1 MEKLEIRQLTENDL
15 AAAMRLK
22 ELAHW
27 NQTEGDWR
35 RLLRLEPRGCF
46 AGVLN
51 GRIIASLTTTTYGK
65 ELAWIGMVIVDPEYR
80 RQGIATQLM
89 RTGLHYLKEQGI
101 ATIKL
106 DATPAGRPAY
116 EALDFVE
123 ESFVERWEGVARP
136 APEKNPEVVS
146 SVSPMLLHALD
157 RQAFGADRS
166 RLLNLLVASSCAP
179 PLAHTTRNGQSKG
192 YCLARSGTNASYVG
206 PLVAADGETAL
217 ALLDAMLDRMAGE
230 KVFVDFYTGFCT
242 GTRVL
247 VERGF
252 VKQRDFIR
260 MRYGKESDA
269 GTSDFV
275 FAIGGPEIG

>member
-1 MEKLEIRQLTENDL
+1 MENLEIRQLTENDL

-27 NQTEGDWR
+27 NQTESDWR

-46 AGVLN
+46 AGCLN
-51 GRIIASLTTTTYGK
+51 GRIIASITTTTYGK
-65 ELAWIGMVIVDPEYR
+65 ELAWIGMVIVDPEFR

-89 RTGLHYLKEQGI
+89 GAGLDYLKEQGI

-116 EALDFVE
+116 QALDFVE
-123 ESFVERWEGVARP
+123 EALVERWEGVARS
-136 APEKNPEVVS
+136 ALVKNPDVAS

-166 RLLNLLVASSCAP
+166 RLLNLLVGDSCAP
-179 PLAHTTRNGQSKG
+179 PLALTTRNGQSKG
-192 YCLARSGTNASYVG
+192 YCLARRGTAASYIG

-217 ALLDAMLDRMAGE
+217 SLLDVMLDRLAGE
-230 KVFVDFYTGFCT
+230 KVYVDFYTGFCT
-242 GTRVL
+242 GAAVL

-252 VKQRDFIR
+252 VKQRDLIR
-260 MRYGKESDA
+260 MRYGKETKA

-275 FAIGGPEIG
+275 FAIAGPEIG

>member
-1 MEKLEIRQLTENDL
+1 MENLEIRRLTENDL
-15 AAAMRLK
+15 VAAMRLK

-27 NQTEGDWR
+27 NQTESDWR

-46 AGVLN
+46 AGCLN
-51 GRIIASLTTTTYGK
+51 GRIIASITTTTYGK

-89 RTGLHYLKEQGI
+89 GAGLDYLKERGI
-101 ATIKL
+101 ATVKL

-116 EALDFVE
+116 QALDFVE
-123 ESFVERWEGVARP
+123 ETLVERWEGVARS
-136 APEKNPEVVS
+136 APVKNPEVVS

-166 RLLNLLVASSCAP
+166 RLLNLLVADSCAP
-179 PLAHTTRNGQSKG
+179 PLALTTRNGQSKG
-192 YCLARSGTNASYVG
+192 FALARCGTAASYIG

-217 ALLDAMLDRMAGE
+217 ALLDVMLDRLAGG
-230 KVFVDFYTGFCT
+230 KVYIDFHTGFCT
-242 GTRVL
+242 GSAAL

-252 VKQRDFIR
+252 VKQRDLIR
-260 MRYGKESDA
+260 MRYGEENKV

-275 FAIGGPEIG
+275 FAIAGPEIG